1 MEILTDFLKN
11 HNQKLLIPGVL
22 DLTRLLLVLPATSA
36 TSERLFSAMMLIQ
49 HIPETQKL
57 GIH

>member
-36 TSERLFSAMMLIQ
+36 TSERLFSATMLIQ
-49 HIPETQKL
+49 HTPETQKL

>member
-1 MEILTDFLKN
+1 MEILIDFLKN

-36 TSERLFSAMMLIQ
+36 TSERLFSAMMIQ
-49 HIPETQKL
+49 HTPETQKL